1 MTDPAPT
8 PTPTRTPPA
17 PMPPANTPPGDVTPE
32 RFSQLEA
39 MVTELGTLLRGVVTP
54 PNSGGGDGTGSAAA
68 GAASPPPV
76 PTDRTGI
83 RNLVRELLEDDDRDA
98 RVSSMAAE
106 LEDLRTAVADKLTP
120 PKRGWGSW
128 IVGAR

>member
-1 MTDPAPT
+1 MTDPVTDPPT
-8 PTPTRTPPA
+8 PDPTPP
-17 PMPPANTPPGDVTPE
+17 TGGDVTPE

-39 MVTELGTLLRGVVTP
+39 MVTELGTLLGRLGG
-54 PNSGGGDGTGSAAA
+54 NDSGGGDGGSAAA
-68 GAASPPPV
+68 PPAGSPPPV

-98 RVSSMAAE
+98 RLSTMAAE
-106 LEDLRTAVADKLTP
+106 LEELRTSVADKLTP

-128 IVGAR
+128 IVGSR